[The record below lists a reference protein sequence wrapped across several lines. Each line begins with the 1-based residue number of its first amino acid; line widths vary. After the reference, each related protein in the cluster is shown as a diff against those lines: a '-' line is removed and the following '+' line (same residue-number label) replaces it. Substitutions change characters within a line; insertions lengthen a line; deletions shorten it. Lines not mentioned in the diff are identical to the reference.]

1 MPLFEYRCTSCQHEF
16 EALVRTGDT
25 PACPACASTSL
36 EKLLSLFAVDS
47 DGTRQANRDRAMPK
61 AVGRQRDKD
70 IADKELYDRHHH

>member
-1 MPLFEYRCTSCQHEF
+1 MPIFEFRCTRCQHQF

-25 PACPACASTSL
+25 PACPSCASTDL

-47 DGTRQANRDRAMPK
+47 NGTRQANRNRSMPK